1 MLSEMLHTL
10 PHELLAHIGLYLSYQ
25 DFAALRLTCQWL
37 HQFVDGQ
44 IWGKKALF
52 ILSSDNQHLGLP
64 FLQRMTNMTR
74 IKILDET
81 FSRITNKSFRMKKLL
96 MSVPAHVKEVVFQ
109 PKITPGKTSNPHVKT
124 LKGIQSLAKTLY
136 EKFDIVIFLYTECG
150 SCSNPDAIPYLF
162 SHQKLFL
169 CAQFRFSTETDPT
182 VDAPVKYWGKIFC
195 KTYQQLMEIIIEN
208 GQKTYLAYLL
218 RHEKAHCFE
227 EWPVVAISGT
237 YIIYEDKL
245 SVIQ

>member
-1 MLSEMLHTL
+1 
-10 PHELLAHIGLYLSYQ
+10 
-25 DFAALRLTCQWL
+25 
-37 HQFVDGQ
+37 
-44 IWGKKALF
+44 
-52 ILSSDNQHLGLP
+52 
-64 FLQRMTNMTR
+64 MTNMTR

-162 SHQKLFL
+162 SIRNF
-169 CAQFRFSTETDPT
+169 FSALNFASLP
-182 VDAPVKYWGKIFC
+182 KQI
-195 KTYQQLMEIIIEN
+195 QQLMHRSN
-208 GQKTYLAYLL
+208 TGVKYFA
-218 RHEKAHCFE
+218 K
-227 EWPVVAISGT
+227 PISN
-237 YIIYEDKL
+237 
-245 SVIQ
+245 